1 MSQLIIRTDNL
12 IITDPALKHEIED
25 VLSSGFRLLRF
36 PDYLEQHFAR
46 SGPFQTRQQAHQRR
60 FSAPGF
66 AHHAKIVALINSKL
80 LF

>member
-46 SGPFQTRQQAHQRR
+46 SYRKLALKLHPDPPAGVRLA
-60 FSAPGF
+60 F
-66 AHHAKIVALINSKL
+66 AA
-80 LF
+80 

>member
-46 SGPFQTRQQAHQRR
+46 SYRKLALKNMLSNCG
-60 FSAPGF
+60 FSR
-66 AHHAKIVALINSKL
+66 LRE
-80 LF
+80 